1 MKKVLALLLALV
13 VLVVIGVAGCSSNSS
28 KQSSSAAPGSI
39 AAIKAAGTIRI
50 GIFSDDAPFCY
61 QDTDGTFKGYD
72 VELGKEIAKELLGD
86 ENKVTWV
93 TMTPADRIPYL
104 QTGKVDLML
113 ADFTV
118 TADRA
123 KSVDFT
129 LPYEKVS
136 IGVAS
141 SAKAPITSIDQLKG
155 KTLVVS
161 TGTTEDAYFATTYP
175 NLNIIKED
183 AITDGFQALTT
194 GRADAFSQDNTLLL
208 SWVKKNPGYVV
219 GIDGLGPK
227 SYIAGAVKKGNTELL
242 TYVNNLI
249 TGPLKDE
256 QFFHK
261 DYNDTL
267 ESSFPANI
275 TADQIVVE
283 GGVTQ

>member
-1 MKKVLALLLALV
+1 MKKFLLLLLTVSVLA
-13 VLVVIGVAGCSSNSS
+13 VAVTGCSSKS
-28 KQSSSAAPGSI
+28 KQSGAPGSV

-61 QDTDGTFKGYD
+61 KDTDGKLKGYD
-72 VELGKEIAKELLGD
+72 VEFGEKIAQELLGSPD
-86 ENKVTWV
+86 KITWV
-93 TMTPADRIPYL
+93 VMNPADRIPYL
-104 QTGKVDLML
+104 QTNKVDLML

-136 IGVAS
+136 VGVVS
-141 SAKAPITSIDQLKG
+141 SSKSPITSVAQLKG

-161 TGTTEDAYFATTYP
+161 TGTTEDAYFSQNGAGI
-175 NLNIIKED
+175 NVIRED
-183 AITDGFQALTT
+183 AITDGYQALTT
-194 GRADAFSQDNTLLL
+194 GRAAAFSQDNTLLL
-208 SWVKKNPGYVV
+208 SWAKQNPGYTV
-219 GIDGLGPK
+219 GITSLGDP
-227 SYIAGAVKKGNTELL
+227 SYIAGAVKKGNTDLL
-242 TYVNNLI
+242 NYVNGLI
-249 TGPLKDE
+249 KGKLKDE

-267 ESSFPANI
+267 KASFPSST

-283 GGVTQ
+283 GGVTK